1 MADARGLSRNAVSK
15 VFNGCGSL
23 SQAAKEIIVKKTE
36 ELAHQYY
43 DLRKKERWHWNIQ
56 INTRSFRI

>member
-23 SQAAKEIIVKKTE
+23 SQAAKEIIEKKTE
-36 ELAHQYY
+36 ELGYSLQSRPAHQY
-43 DLRKKERWHWNIQ
+43 N
-56 INTRSFRI
+56 